1 MADPVP
7 ERKCMDREQTVR
19 ELATKHFG
27 VETLE
32 ERKSDRLDFHSVP
45 VWSMRAALGAAY
57 DAGRAA
63 ASPPAD
69 EGPVER
75 SGEWVTMTVD
85 DAVEHLKT
93 WIDGLD
99 DPSEIATLM
108 IHVCGCPR
116 AAVIGGTHIAAEM
129 P

>member
-1 MADPVP
+1 
-7 ERKCMDREQTVR
+7 MDRDQTIG
-19 ELATKHFG
+19 EIAAKHLG
-27 VETLE
+27 VGTLE
-32 ERKSDRLDFHSVP
+32 TRNSDALDVHEVA
-45 VWSMRAALGAAY
+45 VWSLKTALAAAY

-63 ASPPAD
+63 SSQPDADAPA
-69 EGPVER
+69 ER
-75 SGEWVTMTVD
+75 SGQWTTMTID

-99 DPSEIATLM
+99 DPSQIATLM

-116 AAVIGGTHIAAEM
+116 AAVIDGTHIAAEM